1 MQIFRVEHREGGHGP
16 YRKGPQAE
24 WICPR
29 HLNTITHP
37 TPPVSDIPWCADKYG
52 FLTLDALV
60 RWFDDEELAYLS
72 NHDFVI
78 RVYEV
83 PSRDIYWRCRT
94 GQCAFCPDDS
104 RVVLEMPC

>member
-24 WICPR
+24 WLCPR
-29 HLNTITHP
+29 HTKDTHP
-37 TPPVSDIPWCADKYG
+37 VPPVSNIPICADRYG

-60 RWFDDEELAYLS
+60 QWFNEEELYYLARF
-72 NHDFVI
+72 DFVI

-83 PSRDIYWRCRT
+83 PLCDIHWRCRT

-104 RVVLEMPC
+104 RVVMEMPC